1 MKETYWV
8 STGKLFNGRTTY
20 IICDDDGLYATARGC
35 DEAYDIADMLNER
48 AERQAVAEKAIGD
61 AIMPDFNWTGPDKMK
76 VTEAKVT
83 ISGARFVQVEVTA
96 KQD

>member
-35 DEAYDIADMLNER
+35 DEAYEIADMLNAKR
-48 AERQAVAEKAIGD
+48 HTQAAIDQSMEGMRND
-61 AIMPDFNWTGPDKMK
+61 GSTKPVWCGPD
-76 VTEAKVT
+76 VT
-83 ISGARFVQVEVTA
+83 ISGARFVQVEITEER
-96 KQD
+96 D